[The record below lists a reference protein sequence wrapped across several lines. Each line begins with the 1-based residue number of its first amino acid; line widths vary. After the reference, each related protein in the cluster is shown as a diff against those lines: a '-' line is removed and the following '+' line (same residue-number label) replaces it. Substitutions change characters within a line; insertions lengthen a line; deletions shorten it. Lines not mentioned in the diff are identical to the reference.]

1 MRTLILLFF
10 CCGIAATAFTQSDFI
25 TTWRTTTPNDSI
37 TIPTFPGE
45 TYDYSVNWGDGNTTS
60 GHTGDATHIYANAG
74 DYTVSIS
81 GSFPHISFFYS
92 TNANRQKIIS
102 IDQWGTQQW
111 TSMAF
116 AFYGC
121 SNLAGQ
127 ASDAPDLSLVKKM
140 SGMFNGATSFNQD
153 ISTWNVG
160 RVTNM
165 SFMFYFASSFNQ
177 DISAWDVGQVTNM
190 IAMFAGAT
198 SFNQDIGAW
207 DVRHVVYMYDM
218 FAYASSF
225 NQDIGAWGVGQVTD
239 MSFMFHNASSFNQ
252 DISTWDV
259 GQVAD
264 MNYMFHGATSFN
276 QDIGTWDVRQVT
288 YMDYMFANATSFNQN
303 LGNWVFNEM
312 AFLGSMLDNSGLD
325 CHNYSASLIGWA
337 ANPATPSGRQIK
349 ASTLQYGTNAVASR
363 DSLIDILDWTITGDT
378 PSGVDCTGSVPV
390 ESPDK
395 ADKPIIAPN
404 PANTFIRVIDLPDG
418 VLDYSITDMYGRLLS
433 KGQCHTNEEILVEYL
448 LKGIY
453 QIWLDNGTQR
463 WQERFVKY

>member
-153 ISTWNVG
+153 IGLWDVG
-160 RVTNM
+160 QVADM
-165 SFMFYFASSFNQ
+165 SFMFADASSFNQ
-177 DISAWDVGQVTNM
+177 DIGDWDVGQVSNMIAMFLGASSFNQGIGDWNVGQVTNMRSMFLGASSFNQDIGDWDVGQVTNM
-190 IAMFAGAT
+190 YYIFSNASA
-198 SFNQDIGAW
+198 FNQDIGDW
-207 DVRHVVYMYDM
+207 NVGQVSNMSGM
-218 FAYASSF
+218 FHNTSSF
-225 NQDIGAWGVGQVTD
+225 NQDIGD
-239 MSFMFHNASSFNQ
+239 
-252 DISTWDV
+252 WDV
-259 GQVAD
+259 GRVST
-264 MNYMFHGATSFN
+264 MYGMFFG
-276 QDIGTWDVRQVT
+276 
-288 YMDYMFANATSFNQN
+288 ATSFNQN
-303 LGNWVFNEM
+303 LGNWVFN
-312 AFLGSMLDNSGLD
+312 GSVNLNFMLDNSGLD
-325 CHNYSASLIGWA
+325 CDNYSASLIGWA
-337 ANPATPSGRQIK
+337 ANPATPSGRHLR
-349 ASTLQYGTNAVASR
+349 ADTLQYGTNAVASR
-363 DSLIDILDWTITGDT
+363 DSLIDILGWTITGDT
-378 PSGVDCTGSVPV
+378 PSGMDCTGSVPV
-390 ESPDK
+390 ESPEKD
-395 ADKPIIAPN
+395 DKPVIAPN
-404 PANTFIRVIDLPDG
+404 PANTFIRVVDLPDG

-433 KGQCHTNEEILVEYL
+433 KGQCHTNEEILVKHL
-448 LKGIY
+448 PKGIY